1 MDINIKIQNLE
12 DKIDKLEDKIDNI
25 LKLLQDDIKPNCNK
39 MNYHIDFI
47 ESIYDNVKNPLGF
60 LCNKIN
66 YLRTD
71 NNSYNL
77 ENK

>member
-1 MDINIKIQNLE
+1 MQKELIY
-12 DKIDKLEDKIDNI
+12 
-25 LKLLQDDIKPNCNK
+25 
-39 MNYHIDFI
+39 MNNHIDFI

-66 YLRTD
+66 YLRVDD
-71 NNSYNL
+71 NKSYNL

>member
-1 MDINIKIQNLE
+1 MEEKVKEIE
-12 DKIDKLEDKIDNI
+12 DKIDQLNEKMDII
-25 LKLLQDDIKPNCNK
+25 LKLLQEDVQPNCKK
-39 MNYHIDFI
+39 MNNHIDFI

-66 YLRTD
+66 YLRVDD
-71 NNSYNL
+71 NKSYNL